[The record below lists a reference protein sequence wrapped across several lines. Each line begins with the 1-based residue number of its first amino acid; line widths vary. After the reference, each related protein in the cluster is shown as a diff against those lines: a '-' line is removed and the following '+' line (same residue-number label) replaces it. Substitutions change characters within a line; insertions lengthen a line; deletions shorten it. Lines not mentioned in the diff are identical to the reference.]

1 MEALDL
7 DFEDMVASED
17 EGSEIISEDIDSDLL
32 EEISEVIAEHI
43 STLSE
48 DASDEDIDEL
58 LESDELLEKVQKVIS
73 GKKRFGAAK
82 AKAMAKAAA
91 KYYKKNKA
99 KLAKKA
105 KKYRKKVASGARK
118 VVKRILVKHNDP
130 SDLADEEL
138 TECDDELSEEESYI
152 DELLEAD
159 FTEED
164 IITFSELTE
173 EDFDNPDDLPE
184 AKKIKAISGKKRFGA
199 SKAKKMAKAA
209 AKYYKKNKAKLAKKA
224 AKYRKKVKSGA
235 IKVRKMILKK
245 HYDPSDDIDALV
257 GDSELSEEFK
267 TKAST
272 IFEAAVNR
280 EIEKRSEQLEE
291 AFEDTLIE
299 CTEEVIS
306 EVTDQVDSYLNH
318 IAEEWLSLNELAVT
332 NGIKSDLSENL
343 LKGMK
348 ELFDLHYIEVPEQK
362 VDVVEE
368 FAAKIE
374 DLEQRLNN
382 QLNENISLKSQL
394 DDKTKVEVVNEMT
407 FDLVETEVEKLK
419 ELSEAVDFTGDV
431 DDYKEKVS
439 VIKESYFGGN
449 PTSTHEDVEETS
461 DTVQDLSESMSIY
474 ANVLSRSM
482 K

>member
-138 TECDDELSEEESYI
+138 TEDDELSEEESYI

-164 IITFSELTE
+164 IIAFSELTE

-199 SKAKKMAKAA
+199 AKAKKMAKAA

-291 AFEDTLIE
+291 AFEDTLTE

-394 DDKTKVEVVNEMT
+394 DDKTKLEVVNEMT

-449 PTSTHEDVEETS
+449 PTSTHEDVEDTS

-474 ANVLSRSM
+474 TNVLSRSM

>member
-138 TECDDELSEEESYI
+138 TEWDDELSEEESYI

>member
-138 TECDDELSEEESYI
+138 TEDDELSEEESYI

-164 IITFSELTE
+164 IIAFSELTE

-199 SKAKKMAKAA
+199 AKAKKMAKAA

-291 AFEDTLIE
+291 AFEDTLTE

-394 DDKTKVEVVNEMT
+394 DDKTKLEVVNEMT

-461 DTVQDLSESMSIY
+461 GSVQNLSESMSIY
-474 ANVLSRSM
+474 TDVLSRSL

>member
-138 TECDDELSEEESYI
+138 SEEDELVDEMIEFFSDEEIDILDELTEEEFES
-152 DELLEAD
+152 LLEAD
-159 FTEED
+159 LNEED
-164 IITFSELTE
+164 LDEVV
-173 EDFDNPDDLPE
+173 
-184 AKKIKAISGKKRFGA
+184 KKFVSLVKRHGA
-199 SKAKKMAKAA
+199 SKAKKMKKAA
-209 AKYYKKNKAKLAKKA
+209 AKYRKSAAGKKA
-224 AKYRKKVKSGA
+224 AKRAAKMAKKRKGKKPKYT
-235 IKVRKMILKK
+235 IKKIGSS
-245 HYDPSDDIDALV
+245 YDPREDIDALV
-257 GDSELSEEFK
+257 GSDSDLSEEFK

-291 AFEDTLIE
+291 AFEDTLTE

-306 EVTDQVDSYLNH
+306 EITDQVDSYLNH

>member
-138 TECDDELSEEESYI
+138 TEDDELSEEESYI

-164 IITFSELTE
+164 IIAFSELTE

-199 SKAKKMAKAA
+199 AKAKKMAKAA

-291 AFEDTLIE
+291 AFEDTLTE

-306 EVTDQVDSYLNH
+306 EITDQVDSYLNH

-394 DDKTKVEVVNEMT
+394 DDKTKLEVVNEMT